1 MLRSLLP
8 KTPDRNLFSGAM
20 CSTVNVVL
28 VEPSCTV
35 FRCSV
40 ETFGTD
46 IADAVVVMGEES
58 NLMYV
63 SETNVTEDCRSA
75 TWAIYSENQDGGVR
89 VTTLLK
95 R

>member
-1 MLRSLLP
+1 MLNP
-8 KTPDRNLFSGAM
+8 
-20 CSTVNVVL
+20 VNVVL
-28 VEPSCTV
+28 VEPSCKV

-46 IADAVVVMGEES
+46 IADAVVVVGDES

-75 TWAIYSENQDGGVR
+75 T
-89 VTTLLK
+89 
-95 R
+95 